1 MPPVGRTAAHRT
13 QHDPVCLVPASM
25 DTIKPRRIKHARFIF
40 ASGTVSS
47 VFSVPK
53 MAETSRLS
61 YLVDLPAFAG

>member
-1 MPPVGRTAAHRT
+1 
-13 QHDPVCLVPASM
+13 M